1 MLAVQQEPAIEAQ
14 AEAAPIVIG
23 EEDPMPRE
31 EAVQAQPA
39 TIDMPVMQGGANG
52 CPIVMPY
59 CQDDGEEPITPPIMP
74 NADGGEAK
82 PFRVN
87 EKKADAS
94 SEDSENTD
102 FTEWRKLFEG
112 ETKKEKSPTAEELP
126 APTEEEEPQAE
137 PKCQEDSHLHEHYPG
152 CPRRDVSLHGQELSG
167 LRAGEKAR
175 FGRKQRGTAA
185 RQKAASR

>member
-1 MLAVQQEPAIEAQ
+1 
-14 AEAAPIVIG
+14 
-23 EEDPMPRE
+23 
-31 EAVQAQPA
+31 
-39 TIDMPVMQGGANG
+39 
-52 CPIVMPY
+52 MPY

-82 PFRVN
+82 PAGVN
-87 EKKADAS
+87 EKKTHAS

-102 FTEWRKLFEG
+102 FTEWRKLFEA

-152 CPRRDVSLHGQELSG
+152 CPRVTCPYTGKSYPACEPAKKPGSEESSEEPPHDKKPHHG
-167 LRAGEKAR
+167 K
-175 FGRKQRGTAA
+175 GRKN
-185 RQKAASR
+185 KAECPCEPSVDTMEYRKSDAGLNEYGPGPLH